1 MVLNIIRKIVPRE
14 VFGLIAP
21 AYHACWAY
29 VGASIYGFPSKK
41 MKVIGVTGTKG
52 KSSVVYLTGKILERS
67 GSKKVA
73 VLGSMGFRVG
83 EKEWPNTVKM
93 TMPGR
98 FMIHKYM
105 AQAQKAGSEF
115 FIMEVTSEGI
125 KQNRHL
131 GIDFDCVVFTGLHK
145 EHIESHGSFENYY
158 RAKQKLFQ
166 VSKNIHVFNADDPHV
181 GLFWDYPANKKI
193 TYGVERG
200 DIRAEKL
207 ELRSDGA
214 SFECYGTKF
223 DINLS
228 GKFNV
233 SNVLA
238 AATIA
243 AMYDIDLPS
252 SALIF
257 KEIKYIPGRM
267 EFIQRTPF
275 SVVVD
280 YAHTPDSLRQVY
292 AALKPKSGRLIS
304 ILGAAG
310 GGRDKWKRFEFGKI
324 ADEYCDHVILTD
336 EDPYEED
343 PGRILDGI
351 MEGIKSINKVE
362 RIMDRRRAIGVG
374 ISMAENGDVVIITG
388 KGSETTMAIA
398 GGKKI
403 EWSDKKVVEEFM
415 QLQHR

>member
-1 MVLNIIRKIVPRE
+1 MNSVLNIIRKIVPRE

-29 VGASIYGFPSKK
+29 TGALAYGFPSKK

-67 GSKKVA
+67 GHKKVA
-73 VLGSMGFRVG
+73 VLGSMGFRIG

-105 AQAQKAGSEF
+105 AQAQKVGSEF

-166 VSKNIHVFNADDPHV
+166 VSNNIH
-181 GLFWDYPANKKI
+181 
-193 TYGVERG
+193 
-200 DIRAEKL
+200 
-207 ELRSDGA
+207 
-214 SFECYGTKF
+214 
-223 DINLS
+223 
-228 GKFNV
+228 
-233 SNVLA
+233 
-238 AATIA
+238 
-243 AMYDIDLPS
+243 LPS
-252 SALIF
+252 SASIF

-267 EFIQRTPF
+267 EFIQRMPF

-292 AALKPKSGRLIS
+292 AALKPKSGKLIS
-304 ILGAAG
+304 VLGAAG
-310 GGRDKWKRFEFGKI
+310 GGRDKWKRSEFGKI
-324 ADEYCDHVILTD
+324 ADEYCDHVILTN

-362 RIMDRRRAIGVG
+362 RIMDRREAIGVG
-374 ISMAENGDVVIITG
+374 MSMAENGDVVIITG

-403 EWSDKKVVEEFM
+403 GWSDKEVVEEFM
-415 QLQHR
+415 NLQDR